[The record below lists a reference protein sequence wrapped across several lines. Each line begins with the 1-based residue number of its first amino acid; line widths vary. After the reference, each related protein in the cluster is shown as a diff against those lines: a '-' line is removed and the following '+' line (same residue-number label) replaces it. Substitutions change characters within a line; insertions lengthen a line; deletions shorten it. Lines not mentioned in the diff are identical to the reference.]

1 MTAIDTTIQK
11 EILLNQ
17 KTAVM
22 EELSQLAIYHEATD
36 DWEARIDEGTN
47 QEADDDLVGDAAEA
61 AEEQIATLALLE
73 TDYRNVVRALM
84 KIESGTYG
92 ICEVGG
98 EAIEPARLQALPA
111 ARTCIAHMDAEIDLP
126 L

>member
-17 KTAVM
+17 RTAVM

-111 ARTCIAHMDAEIDLP
+111 ARTCISHMDAEIDLP